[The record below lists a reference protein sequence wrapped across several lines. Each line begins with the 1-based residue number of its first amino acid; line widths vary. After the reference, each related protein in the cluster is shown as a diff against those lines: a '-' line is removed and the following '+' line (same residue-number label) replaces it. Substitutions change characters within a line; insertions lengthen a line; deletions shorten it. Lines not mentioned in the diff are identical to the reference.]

1 MHHNNEDLMEY
12 LELRKL
18 LNEFGAWWHEEN
30 EASSQELVDEAGQ
43 KQSEIVAKIW
53 QAVSKQDKPQ

>member
-1 MHHNNEDLMEY
+1 MEY